1 MLSVLR
7 ISNFA
12 VIEEV
17 EVAFGPGLTVLTG
30 ETGAGKS
37 ILVDALGL
45 LMGGRADPE
54 VIRAGAEEATV
65 EAVLERSPLLAE
77 RLEQLGLPTD
87 EEVSLRRVVGR
98 TGRGKAYVNGAL
110 VTVGVLATLMRG
122 VIDVAGQHEQ
132 VRLFDPAL
140 QRELLDGFG
149 ALGGLLGAY
158 RTAFGVVG
166 ELDRQLEALGGD
178 ERMVLQRLEFL
189 RFQIDELDRVEPQ
202 VGEAQRLEEERRRL
216 TGVERLRR
224 AAGEA
229 DALLAGEEPGPAV
242 LLGRALRA
250 VQDAVK
256 LDAGLAEV
264 ERPLR
269 SALAE
274 VEEASR
280 AVRGYLA
287 GLEADPERLGA
298 LEDRL
303 DALKRLARKHA
314 VEVDA
319 LAQRREALVA
329 ERDALEGRAQRRAV
343 LEQERER
350 AVQRAEEAAKA
361 LGEARREAAERL
373 SAQVQAG
380 LSSLALGRAGF
391 EVRITRLEA
400 LRADGKDAV
409 ELLFC
414 ANPGE
419 PLRPLAKVASGGE
432 VSRLLLALKRGLS
445 SQDACGCYVL
455 DEVDAGVSG
464 AVADVVGQMIRGIAR
479 DRQVLCITHLPQVAA
494 YADAH
499 LRIEKRQVGAR
510 TVSQVRPLGRPE
522 DRTQELARML
532 SGMTVTRE
540 AIGAAQ
546 ALVRSARKGGGRG
559 RLKVACAEALT

>member
-1 MLSVLR
+1 MLNVLR

-65 EAVLERSPLLAE
+65 EALLQGTPLLAQ
-77 RLEQLGLPTD
+77 RLEQLGLPGD

-110 VTVGVLATLMRG
+110 VTVGVLGTLMRG

-132 VRLFDPAL
+132 VRLFDPGI

-149 ALGGLLGAY
+149 GLAGVLGAY
-158 RTAFGVVG
+158 RAAFGAVG
-166 ELDRQLEALGGD
+166 EVDRKLAALGGD
-178 ERMVLQRLEFL
+178 ERTVLQRLEFL
-189 RFQIDELDRVEPQ
+189 RFQIDELDRLEPR
-202 VGEAQRLEEERRRL
+202 VGEEVALEEERRRL

-229 DALLAGEEPGPAV
+229 DAFLSGEDEGPAV
-242 LLGRALRA
+242 LLGRAARA
-250 VQDAVK
+250 IQDAVK
-256 LDAGLAEV
+256 LDGGLAEV

-269 SALAE
+269 AALAE

-280 AVRGYLA
+280 ALRDYLA
-287 GLEADPERLGA
+287 RLEADPERLGEI
-298 LEDRL
+298 EDRL

-314 VEVDA
+314 VGIDA
-319 LAQRREALVA
+319 LAARRDALVG
-329 ERDALEGRAQRRAV
+329 ERDALENRTQRIEA
-343 LEQERER
+343 LAQERER
-350 AVQRAEEAAKA
+350 AVQGAEQAAFL
-361 LGEARREAAERL
+361 LGQARREAAERL
-373 SAQVQAG
+373 SATVRAA
-380 LSSLALGRAGF
+380 LSSLALARAAF
-391 EVRITRLEA
+391 EVRVSPLES
-400 LRADGKDAV
+400 LRSDGKDAV
-409 ELLFC
+409 ELLFS
-414 ANPGE
+414 ANAGE

-445 SQDACGCYVL
+445 AQDACGCYVL

-464 AVADVVGQMIRGIAR
+464 AVADVVGQLIRGIAQ

-510 TVSQVRPLGRPE
+510 TVSQVLSLGRPE
-522 DRTQELARML
+522 ERTHELARML
-532 SGMTVTRE
+532 SGMKVTRE

-546 ALVRSARKGGGRG
+546 ALVRSAKKGRG
-559 RLKVACAEALT
+559 RSRLKVACA